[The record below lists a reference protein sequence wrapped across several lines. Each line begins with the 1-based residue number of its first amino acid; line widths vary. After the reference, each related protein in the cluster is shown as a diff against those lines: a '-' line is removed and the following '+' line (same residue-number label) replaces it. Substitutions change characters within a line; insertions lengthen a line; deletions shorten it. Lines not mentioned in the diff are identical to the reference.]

1 MLRAESLSV
10 GYGRV
15 RALRDASLHVG
26 SGEIVCL
33 VGSNGAGKS
42 SCLLGL
48 MGLTPATGAVS
59 VDGVAVAGMQTGERV
74 AKGLALVPEG
84 RHVFPAMTVSENLR
98 LGFRAG
104 SRDVYD
110 ERLEEILGFFPRLK
124 ERLQQLAGGLSGGE
138 QQMLALGRALMSGPK
153 FLLLDEPTLGLA
165 PIMVARVA
173 EVLALLRARNIGL
186 LLAEQN
192 LRMALEIADRGY
204 VVAGGEIILEGDAA
218 ALGADPRVRKS
229 YLGLA

>member
-10 GYGRV
+10 SYGRV
-15 RALRDASLHVG
+15 RALRDASLTVG

-48 MGLTPATGAVS
+48 MGLTRTTGGVS
-59 VDGVAVAGMQTGERV
+59 VDGVPVGDMQTGERV
-74 AKGLALVPEG
+74 ARGLALVPEG
-84 RHVFPAMTVSENLR
+84 RHVFPGMTVTENLK
-98 LGFRAG
+98 LGFRTG
-104 SRDVYD
+104 TQETYD
-110 ERLEEILGFFPRLK
+110 ERFEEILSFFPRLK
-124 ERLQQLAGGLSGGE
+124 ERLEQFAGGLSGGE

-165 PIMVARVA
+165 PVMVARVA
-173 EVLALLRARNIGL
+173 EVLTLLRARNIGL

-192 LRMALEIADRGY
+192 LRMALDISDRGY
-204 VVAGGEIILEGDAA
+204 VVAGGEITVEGSAA
-218 ALGADPRVRKS
+218 TLSADPRVRKS

>member
-10 GYGRV
+10 SYGRV
-15 RALRDASLHVG
+15 RALRNASLTVN

-48 MGLTPATGAVS
+48 MGLTQAVGGIS
-59 VDGVAVAGMQTGERV
+59 IDGQSIAGMQTRERV
-74 AKGLALVPEG
+74 ARGLALVPEG
-84 RHVFPAMTVSENLR
+84 RHVFPEMTVVENLK
-98 LGFRAG
+98 LGFRVGAPE
-104 SRDVYD
+104 VFD
-110 ERLEEILGFFPRLK
+110 ERFEEILDFFPRLK
-124 ERLQQLAGGLSGGE
+124 ERLQQIAGGLSGGE

-165 PIMVARVA
+165 PVMVARVA
-173 EVLALLRARNIGL
+173 EVLTLLRARNMGL

-192 LRMALEIADRGY
+192 LRMALDISDRGY
-204 VVAGGEIILEGDAA
+204 VVAGGEITVEGSAA